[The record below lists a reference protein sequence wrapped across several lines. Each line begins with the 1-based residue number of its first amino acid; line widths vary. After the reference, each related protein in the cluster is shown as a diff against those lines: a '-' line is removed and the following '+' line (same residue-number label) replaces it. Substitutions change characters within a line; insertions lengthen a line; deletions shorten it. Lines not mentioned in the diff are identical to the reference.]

1 VTTEAA
7 APKLIDP
14 RILKAQSHPIRAEI
28 LNILSEGPNSPSR
41 MHRRMEAGSLQVVCH
56 HIKILREV
64 ELIELVRIREHGGR
78 KEHIYS
84 AIKRQYFNLDE
95 WLAVDPK
102 FRDPLIGTIL
112 RQISDD
118 TGRAAAEGRFSEF
131 PDSHLSR
138 SPIELDAEGW
148 MEVVDALEVA
158 LERILEAHARSKER
172 ARISG
177 EALMVARVVIMQFP
191 IGRADPRESEA

>member
-84 AIKRQYFNLDE
+84 AIKRQYFNRDE